1 MNKTFIVAGSALAI
15 VSSAF
20 AAQADMLGGTE
31 IRQTIGGKRVNLQT
45 SFGIEFPMYYKANG
59 RVTGD
64 GRGTGLGKYFAPK
77 ETGRW
82 WVTGNRM
89 CQQFPTW
96 YDGRPLCFQLRKV
109 GPGKLQWI
117 REDGKT
123 GTARVISS

>member
-1 MNKTFIVAGSALAI
+1 MKKVLSTATAGLA
-15 VSSAF
+15 VLF
-20 AAQADMLGGTE
+20 FVLPAQADMLQGKQIKQE
-31 IRQTIGGKRVNLQT
+31 IGGKRVNLQT
-45 SFGIEFPMYYKANG
+45 SFGVEFPMYYRANG

-64 GRGTGLGKYFAPK
+64 GSGTGLGKYFAPK

-82 WVTGNRM
+82 WVSGNQM

-96 YDGRPLCFQLRKV
+96 YDGRPLCFQLRKL
-109 GPGKLQWI
+109 GPNKLQWI